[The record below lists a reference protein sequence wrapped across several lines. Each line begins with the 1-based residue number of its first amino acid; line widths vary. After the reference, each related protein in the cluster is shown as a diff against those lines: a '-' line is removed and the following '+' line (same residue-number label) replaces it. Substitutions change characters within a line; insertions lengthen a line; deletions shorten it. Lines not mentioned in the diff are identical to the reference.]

1 MKKNKRIK
9 ILLYSVCS
17 LVVAGVIFLAISY
30 FGKGDIPQKNDSPQN
45 NTKKQE
51 QVERSKNNEETS
63 KTTQEQ
69 ERKTSEQEEQK
80 NEIKNAESQINKP
93 IQKKQNENKAVIQY
107 KGEEVTKTPNVS
119 EYEGKK
125 LSDSEGIGTT
135 GKIFESQKE
144 ALDFGKKE
152 VVRLAN
158 ADKKPRQFAIS
169 KVVSEDGSLLGW
181 TVDIFEDNNEEKIV
195 SNSGVTIGDNKE

>member
-30 FGKGDIPQKNDSPQN
+30 FGKGDISQKNDSPQN

-93 IQKKQNENKAVIQY
+93 IQKKQNESKAVIQY

-119 EYEGKK
+119 EYE
-125 LSDSEGIGTT
+125 T
-135 GKIFESQKE
+135 QKV
-144 ALDFGKKE
+144 L
-152 VVRLAN
+152 V
-158 ADKKPRQFAIS
+158 
-169 KVVSEDGSLLGW
+169 LLGRFLNHKKRRW
-181 TVDIFEDNNEEKIV
+181 ILVRRK
-195 SNSGVTIGDNKE
+195 